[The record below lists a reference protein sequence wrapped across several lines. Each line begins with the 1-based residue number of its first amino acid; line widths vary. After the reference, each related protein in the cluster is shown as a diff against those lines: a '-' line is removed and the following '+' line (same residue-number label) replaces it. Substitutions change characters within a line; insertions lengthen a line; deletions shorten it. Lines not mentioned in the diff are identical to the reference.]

1 MRLAT
6 SAWEPDAPARRAALF
21 GAWLLGALGLG
32 VLYPLSALA
41 ISPLVL
47 PALAVVLVLAV
58 VSASRPHIGVAAALA
73 IAPLGAFGVSGQV
86 LKLFLLGWGVYLF
99 GLALLRGRTTRS
111 SPGMPRL
118 AIVLAL
124 YLAVAVAAFAL
135 SSEPTEARRLM
146 RTLITG
152 LLLFGTVSLTVRD
165 RKQVLWILGGASL
178 AALMVGG
185 LATVDYLR
193 GTGTDGGFLTN
204 SGEVVSRVTAGFA
217 HPNQLGGF
225 LVLLVPLG
233 IAGALLHPRARL
245 FHLAA
250 AALAVGGIYA
260 SFSRGALIG
269 LVLVPFVFLRGR
281 RTLVIVPVIVLLL
294 GFAAPNLLVERFATL
309 TSSGGEAST
318 RVDIWRSALQI
329 GESHPI
335 AGVGL
340 GGFPQAYANARI
352 AGKAFLPQTIFE
364 PPPHAHNLFLH
375 LFAEEG
381 LLGLLALLAVVTAA
395 VRATLALRRAP
406 DHWTRVMGCGL
417 LAALVAFLVHNQFDV
432 TLFDVSTA
440 IEFWA
445 VLGLISALPEFAL
458 TPSPASE

>member
-1 MRLAT
+1 MPLAT
-6 SAWEPDAPARRAALF
+6 SVRGPEAPGRRAALVAAWAA
-21 GAWLLGALGLG
+21 GAVGLG

-47 PALAVVLVLAV
+47 PALAVVAALAV
-58 VSASRPHIGVAAALA
+58 VSASRPHVGVAAALA
-73 IAPLGAFGVSGQV
+73 IAPLGAFGVSGQI
-86 LKLFLLGWGVYLF
+86 LKLFLLGWSIYLF
-99 GLALLRGRTTRS
+99 GLALLRGRAARS
-111 SPGMPRL
+111 SPGVPRL
-118 AIVLAL
+118 TIVLTL
-124 YLAVAVAAFAL
+124 YLAIAVVAFAL
-135 SSEPTEARRLM
+135 TSEPTEARRLM

-152 LLLFGTVSLTVRD
+152 LLLFGTVSLSVRE
-165 RKQVLWILGGASL
+165 REHVAWILGGASL
-178 AALMVGG
+178 AALLVGG
-185 LATVDYLR
+185 LATLDYVR

-233 IAGALLHPRARL
+233 IAGALLHQRARL
-245 FHLAA
+245 LHAGGVVLAI
-250 AALAVGGIYA
+250 GGIYA

-269 LVLVPFVFLRGR
+269 LVLVPFIFLRGR
-281 RTLVIVPVIVLLL
+281 RALFIVPVVLLVGGL
-294 GFAAPNLLVERFATL
+294 GAPNLLKERFATL

-340 GGFPQAYANARI
+340 GGFPRAYANARI

-395 VRATLALRRAP
+395 TRATLALRRAP
-406 DHWTRVMGCGL
+406 DRWTRVMGSGL

-445 VLGLISALPEFAL
+445 LLGLISAVPELA
-458 TPSPASE
+458 PAPRAAE